1 MLVSKVQR
9 GVCVYNM
16 GRGDGGFV
24 STNHMGADQVDSC
37 NDSFFFLV
45 CVCVCSSIAVPSS
58 IFADKMIDAFIS

>member
-9 GVCVYNM
+9 GVCVHNM

-45 CVCVCSSIAVPSS
+45 CVCSSIAVPCS
-58 IFADKMIDAFIS
+58 IFADKMIEAFIS